1 MFERLPVWLQLRCGM
16 ELCTVAALA
25 GVLVIA
31 VALAV
36 HHFWT
41 GRPRAIAVPPVTR
54 AAMSTGDARSRPSG
68 APPDVA
74 RAATPSA
81 SASVAVLVV
90 DVSGKVR
97 RPGVLR
103 LPPGSR
109 VLDALTAAGGALPGV
124 DTGTVNLARPLVDG
138 EQIVVGAPQA
148 AAPAGGPPGTAA
160 GAAAAGAPGAPGA
173 PVSLGSATEA
183 QLDAL
188 PGVGPVLAQRII
200 DYRNQHGGFT
210 SVNQLRQVTGVGERR
225 FQELQP
231 LVRP

>member
-1 MFERLPVWLQLRCGM
+1 M
-16 ELCTVAALA
+16 EPRTVAALA

-31 VALAV
+31 VAFGV
-36 HHFWT
+36 HHFWA

-54 AAMSTGDARSRPSG
+54 AAMSTEDATSRPSG
-68 APPDVA
+68 GPPDVA

-81 SASVAVLVV
+81 SASGAVLVV

-138 EQIVVGAPQA
+138 EQIVVGGPQA
-148 AAPAGGPPGTAA
+148 AAPSGGGQPGAAA
-160 GAAAAGAPGAPGA
+160 GAAAAGAPGAPGG